1 MCLPVSE
8 SLQLL
13 LSCRHITDGVFG
25 GRRRGGDPVVPVA
38 SHPGRGLQRGAHADD
53 ARRACVG
60 ADASAEPALRSAV
73 PRVAY

>member
-1 MCLPVSE
+1 MRFCELSNFTFAHNLPTCLCVCVCVYMSCVMCLSVSE

-38 SHPGRGLQRGAHADD
+38 SHPGRGL
-53 ARRACVG
+53 
-60 ADASAEPALRSAV
+60 
-73 PRVAY
+73 